1 MNAEIKTLKDHVYDY
16 IAELIAKGEM
26 SDTEKITEQ
35 QVCDALGVS
44 RTPVRE
50 ALIQLAADGY
60 LESIPR
66 RGFFVQ
72 HLSENKAREVIE
84 ILGPLDG
91 RAAYLAVPYIS
102 DADIEQMHLLQES
115 IDLAIDKGLYR
126 LHDELQ
132 AKFHDC
138 YHARC
143 GNQRL
148 VGYIH
153 QLNRFFI
160 RRETGTMEET
170 ALVRNLRKANEQHA
184 EIVRL
189 FESRDA
195 AGVQNY
201 IRDVHWSIDIAK
213 TFVW

>member
-1 MNAEIKTLKDHVYDY
+1 MSSQYHSLKDHVYAY
-16 IAELIAKGEM
+16 IAELIAHGGVAET
-26 SDTEKITEQ
+26 DKITEQ

-66 RGFFVQ
+66 RGFFVR
-72 HLSENKAREVIE
+72 HLSEDRAREVVE

-91 RAAYLAVPYIS
+91 RAAYLAAPCMT
-102 DADIEQMHLLQES
+102 AGDIEQMARLRES
-115 IDLAIDKGLYR
+115 IEVAIDKGLFK

-132 AKFHDC
+132 AQFHDC
-138 YHARC
+138 YYARC
-143 GNQRL
+143 SNQRL
-148 VGYIH
+148 VGYIR

-160 RRETGTMEET
+160 RREADTMDEA
-170 ALVRNLRKANEQHA
+170 ALLANLRKANSEHG

-189 FESRDA
+189 FEARDSV
-195 AGVQNY
+195 GVQDF
-201 IRDVHWSIDIAK
+201 IRDVHWSLDVAK
-213 TFVW
+213 TFAW

>member
-1 MNAEIKTLKDHVYDY
+1 MNTEIKTLKDHVYDY

-26 SDTEKITEQ
+26 NDTAKITEQ
-35 QVCDALGVS
+35 QVCDAIGVS

-66 RGFFVQ
+66 RGFFIR
-72 HLSENKAREVIE
+72 HLSEDKAREVVE

-91 RAAYLAVPYIS
+91 RAAYLAAPHIS
-102 DADIEQMHLLQES
+102 DEDIEQMGLLQES
-115 IDLAIDKGLYR
+115 ITLAIDKGLYK

-138 YHARC
+138 YYVRC

-148 VGYIH
+148 VGYIR

-160 RRETGTMEET
+160 RREADTMEEA
-170 ALVRNLRKANEQHA
+170 ALVANLRKANEEHA

-189 FESRDA
+189 LKARDA
-195 AGVQNY
+195 VGVQDY
-201 IRDVHWSIDIAK
+201 IRDVHWDIDVAK
-213 TFVW
+213 TFAW